1 MKFKG
6 RFHAELQRRQRKL
19 TLETI
24 FECLLLDFELKS
36 VNSKQTSRF
45 RALLP
50 AVKICQDL
58 LGQNRFL
65 MVKVL
70 KPKEL
75 DFSYS
80 VISVTLW

>member
-1 MKFKG
+1 
-6 RFHAELQRRQRKL
+6 
-19 TLETI
+19 
-24 FECLLLDFELKS
+24 LLLDFELKS

-65 MVKVL
+65 MVKAL

-80 VISVTLW
+80 VISVISDSVVNAFKVKGKLAAPELGTLRQ